1 MKNKKI
7 EKMTVEIPGH
17 KYNIHI
23 KKGILADVHKYVDLD
38 RKVLIVTDDMIPE
51 QYVKALQQQCPEC
64 YLATVH
70 AGEASKCFIYLQ
82 FIWNALLD
90 NGFGRKDLL
99 IALGGGV
106 VGDLTSFA
114 AATYMRGVDY
124 INIPTSTLAQID
136 SSIGGKGA
144 INLGDVKNIVGAFHQ
159 PRAVFVDVDLLSTLD
174 DRNYFN
180 GLAEAVKA
188 GMIGDAELFELFEQL
203 PAERE
208 AIQQDYI
215 EQIICRALAVK
226 KQVVEQDEKENGL
239 RQILNFG
246 HTIGHA
252 IESAGELAG
261 MLHGEAVAVGML
273 KMTADEA
280 LRGRLA
286 AVLAKLNLP
295 IACDYPAEQLMEI
308 IGHDKK
314 HSGGKINL
322 VQVKTLGQAEIIK
335 QPLEAVKNYL

>member
-1 MKNKKI
+1 MKKVN

-23 KKGILADVHKYVDLD
+23 KKGVLADVHKYVDLE
-38 RKVLIVTDDMIPE
+38 RKVLIVTDDEIPE
-51 QYVKALQQQCPEC
+51 EYVSALQQQCPEC

-99 IALGGGV
+99 IGLGGGV

-159 PRAVFVDVDLLSTLD
+159 PRAVFIDTDLLQTLD
-174 DRNYFN
+174 DRNFYN

-188 GMIGDAELFELFEQL
+188 GLIGDAELFELFEQL

-208 AIQQDYI
+208 QIQQEYI
-215 EQIICRALAVK
+215 EQIIVKALAVK
-226 KQVVEQDEKENGL
+226 KSVVEQDEKENGL

-261 MLHGEAVAVGML
+261 MLHGEAIGIGML
-273 KMTADEA
+273 QVTEDAA
-280 LRGRLA
+280 LRERLA
-286 AVLAKLNLP
+286 AVLRKLNLP
-295 IACDYPAEQLMEI
+295 TSHEYPAEQLMEI
-308 IGHDKK
+308 ISHDKK
-314 HSGGKINL
+314 QSGNKINL
-322 VQVKTLGQAEIIK
+322 ILVKTPGKAEIVK
-335 QPLEAVKNYL
+335 MPLDAVKKYL

>member
-1 MKNKKI
+1 MKI
-7 EKMTVEIPGH
+7 TVEIPDH

-23 KKGILADVHKYVDLD
+23 KKGLLADVHNYVDLN

-51 QYVKALQQQCPEC
+51 EYVQALQKQCPEC

-82 FIWNALLD
+82 FIWNALLE

-159 PRAVFVDVDLLSTLD
+159 PRAVFIDTDLLQTLD
-174 DRNYFN
+174 DRNFNN

-188 GMIGDAELFELFEQL
+188 GMIGDASLFELFEQM
-203 PAERE
+203 PAERA

-215 EQIICRALAVK
+215 EQIISKALAVK
-226 KQVVEQDEKENGL
+226 KTVVEQDERENGP

-246 HTIGHA
+246 HTVGHA
-252 IESAGELAG
+252 IESAGELEG
-261 MLHGEAVAVGML
+261 LLHGEAVSVGML
-273 KMTADEA
+273 QVTEDAAIKE
-280 LRGRLA
+280 RLA

-295 IACDYPAEQLMEI
+295 TSHNYMPEQLLEVI
-308 IGHDKK
+308 SHDKK
-314 HSGGKINL
+314 TSGNKINL
-322 VQVKTLGQAEIIK
+322 IQVKQIGKAEIVK
-335 QPLEAVKNYL
+335 LPLEAVKKYL

>member
-1 MKNKKI
+1 MKI
-7 EKMTVEIPGH
+7 TVDIPGH
-17 KYNIHI
+17 KYNIHLQR
-23 KKGILADVHKYVDLD
+23 GILKDVHKFVDLN
-38 RKVLIVTDDMIPE
+38 RKVLIVTDDEIPE
-51 QYVKALQQQCPEC
+51 QYVDALQKQCPDS

-70 AGEASKCFIYLQ
+70 AGEQSKCFIYLQ

-124 INIPTSTLAQID
+124 VNIPTSTLAQID

-159 PRAVFVDVDLLSTLD
+159 PRAVFIDPDVLTTLD
-174 DRNYFN
+174 DRNYYN

-188 GMIGDAELFELFEQL
+188 GMIGDAELFQLFEQL
-203 PAERE
+203 PADRA
-208 AIQQDYI
+208 AIQSDYI
-215 EQIICRALAVK
+215 EKIIEKALLVK
-226 KQVVEQDEKENGL
+226 KNVVEQDERETGL

-261 MLHGEAVAVGML
+261 MLHGEAIAAGMVQVTEDPAV
-273 KMTADEA
+273 KE
-280 LRGRLA
+280 RLI
-286 AVLAKLNLP
+286 AVLQKLNLP
-295 IACDYPAEQLMEI
+295 TSHDYPAEQLKDI
-308 IGHDKK
+308 IAHDKK
-314 HSGGKINL
+314 AGGGRITLIKVPEIGRAER
-322 VQVKTLGQAEIIK
+322 VKL
-335 QPLEAVKNYL
+335 PLDAIEKYL

>member
-1 MKNKKI
+1 MKKVN

-23 KKGILADVHKYVDLD
+23 KKGVLADVHKYVDLE
-38 RKVLIVTDDMIPE
+38 RKVLIVTDDEIPE
-51 QYVKALQQQCPEC
+51 EYVSALQQQCPEC

-99 IALGGGV
+99 IGLGGGV

-159 PRAVFVDVDLLSTLD
+159 PRAVFIDTDLLQTLD
-174 DRNYFN
+174 DRNFYN

-188 GMIGDAELFELFEQL
+188 GLIGDAELFELFEQL

-208 AIQQDYI
+208 QIQQEYI
-215 EQIICRALAVK
+215 EQIIVKALAVK
-226 KQVVEQDEKENGL
+226 KSVVEQDEKENGL

-261 MLHGEAVAVGML
+261 MLHGEAIGIGML
-273 KMTADEA
+273 QVTEDAA
-280 LRGRLA
+280 LRERLA
-286 AVLAKLNLP
+286 AVLRKLNLP
-295 IACDYPAEQLMEI
+295 TSHEYPAEQLMEI
-308 IGHDKK
+308 ISHDKK
-314 HSGGKINL
+314 QSGNRINL
-322 VQVKTLGQAEIIK
+322 ILVKTPGKAEIVK
-335 QPLEAVKNYL
+335 MPLEAVKKYL

>member
-1 MKNKKI
+1 MKKVN

-23 KKGILADVHKYVDLD
+23 KKGVLADVHKYVDLE
-38 RKVLIVTDDMIPE
+38 RKVLIVTDDEIPE
-51 QYVKALQQQCPEC
+51 EYVSAWQQQCAEC

-99 IALGGGV
+99 IGLGGGV

-159 PRAVFVDVDLLSTLD
+159 PRAVFIDTDLLQTLD
-174 DRNYFN
+174 DRNFYN

-188 GMIGDAELFELFEQL
+188 GLIGDAELFELFEQL

-208 AIQQDYI
+208 QIQQEYI
-215 EQIICRALAVK
+215 EQIIVKALAVK
-226 KQVVEQDEKENGL
+226 KSVVEQDEKENGL

-261 MLHGEAVAVGML
+261 MLHGEAIGIGML
-273 KMTADEA
+273 QVTEDAA
-280 LRGRLA
+280 LRERLA
-286 AVLAKLNLP
+286 AVLRKLNLP
-295 IACDYPAEQLMEI
+295 TSHEYPAEQLMEI
-308 IGHDKK
+308 ISHDKK
-314 HSGGKINL
+314 QSGNKINL
-322 VQVKTLGQAEIIK
+322 ILVKTPGKAEIVK
-335 QPLEAVKNYL
+335 MPLEAVKKYL

>member
-1 MKNKKI
+1 MKI
-7 EKMTVEIPGH
+7 TVEIPDH

-23 KKGILADVHKYVDLD
+23 KKGLLADVHNYVDLN

-51 QYVKALQQQCPEC
+51 EYVQALQKQCPEC

-82 FIWNALLD
+82 FIWNALLE

-159 PRAVFVDVDLLSTLD
+159 PRAVFIDTDLLQTLD
-174 DRNYFN
+174 DRNFYN

-188 GMIGDAELFELFEQL
+188 GLIGDAELFELFEQL

-208 AIQQDYI
+208 QIQQEYI
-215 EQIICRALAVK
+215 EQIIVKALAVK
-226 KQVVEQDEKENGL
+226 KSVVEQDEKENGL

-261 MLHGEAVAVGML
+261 MLHGEAIGIGML
-273 KMTADEA
+273 QVTEDAA
-280 LRGRLA
+280 LRERLA
-286 AVLAKLNLP
+286 AVLRKLNLP
-295 IACDYPAEQLMEI
+295 TSHEYPAEQLMEI
-308 IGHDKK
+308 ISHDKK
-314 HSGGKINL
+314 QSGNKINL
-322 VQVKTLGQAEIIK
+322 ILVKTPGKAEIVK
-335 QPLEAVKNYL
+335 MPLEAVKKYL

>member
-1 MKNKKI
+1 MKKVN

-23 KKGILADVHKYVDLD
+23 KKGVLADVHKYVDLE
-38 RKVLIVTDDMIPE
+38 RKVLIVTDDEIPE
-51 QYVKALQQQCPEC
+51 EYVSALQQQCPEC

-99 IALGGGV
+99 IGLGGGV

-159 PRAVFVDVDLLSTLD
+159 PRAVFIDTDLLQTLD
-174 DRNYFN
+174 DRNFYN

-188 GMIGDAELFELFEQL
+188 GLIGDAELFELFEQL

-208 AIQQDYI
+208 QIQQEYI
-215 EQIICRALAVK
+215 EQIIVKALAVK
-226 KQVVEQDEKENGL
+226 KSVVEQDEKENGL

-261 MLHGEAVAVGML
+261 MLHGEAIGIGML
-273 KMTADEA
+273 QVTEDAA
-280 LRGRLA
+280 LRERLA
-286 AVLAKLNLP
+286 AVLRKLNLP
-295 IACDYPAEQLMEI
+295 TSHEYPAEQLMEI
-308 IGHDKK
+308 ISHDKK
-314 HSGGKINL
+314 QSGNRINL
-322 VQVKTLGQAEIIK
+322 ILVKTPGKAEIVK
-335 QPLEAVKNYL
+335 MPLEDVKKYL

>member
-1 MKNKKI
+1 MKKVN

-23 KKGILADVHKYVDLD
+23 KKGVLVDVHKYVDLE
-38 RKVLIVTDDMIPE
+38 RKVLIVTDDEIPE
-51 QYVKALQQQCPEC
+51 EYVSALQQQCPEC

-99 IALGGGV
+99 IGLGGGV

-159 PRAVFVDVDLLSTLD
+159 PRAVFIDTDLLQTLD
-174 DRNYFN
+174 DRNFYN

-188 GMIGDAELFELFEQL
+188 GLIGDAELFELFEQL

-208 AIQQDYI
+208 QIQQEYI
-215 EQIICRALAVK
+215 EQIIVKALAVK
-226 KQVVEQDEKENGL
+226 KSVVEQDEKENGL

-246 HTIGHA
+246 HTIGHH
-252 IESAGELAG
+252 ISA
-261 MLHGEAVAVGML
+261 VP
-273 KMTADEA
+273 
-280 LRGRLA
+280 
-286 AVLAKLNLP
+286 NLW
-295 IACDYPAEQLMEI
+295 
-308 IGHDKK
+308 
-314 HSGGKINL
+314 
-322 VQVKTLGQAEIIK
+322 V
-335 QPLEAVKNYL
+335 

>member
-1 MKNKKI
+1 MKI
-7 EKMTVEIPGH
+7 TVEIPDH

-23 KKGILADVHKYVDLD
+23 KKGLLADVHNYVDLN

-51 QYVKALQQQCPEC
+51 EYVQALQKQCPEC

-82 FIWNALLD
+82 FIWNALLE
-90 NGFGRKDLL
+90 NGFYSLHTAG
-99 IALGGGV
+99 
-106 VGDLTSFA
+106 SFF
-114 AATYMRGVDY
+114 YMRGVDY

-159 PRAVFVDVDLLSTLD
+159 PRAVFIDTDLLQTLD
-174 DRNYFN
+174 DRNFYN

-188 GMIGDAELFELFEQL
+188 GMIGDASLFELFEQM
-203 PAERE
+203 PAERA

-215 EQIICRALAVK
+215 EQIISKALAVK
-226 KQVVEQDEKENGL
+226 KTVVEQDERENGP

-246 HTIGHA
+246 HTVGHA
-252 IESAGELAG
+252 IESAGELEG
-261 MLHGEAVAVGML
+261 LLHGEAVSVGML
-273 KMTADEA
+273 QVTEDAAIKE
-280 LRGRLA
+280 RLA

-295 IACDYPAEQLMEI
+295 TSHNYMPEQLLEVI
-308 IGHDKK
+308 SHDKK
-314 HSGGKINL
+314 TSGNKINL
-322 VQVKTLGQAEIIK
+322 IQVKQIGKAEIVK
-335 QPLEAVKNYL
+335 LPLEAVKKYL

>member
-1 MKNKKI
+1 MKKVN

-23 KKGILADVHKYVDLD
+23 KKGVLADVHKYVDLE
-38 RKVLIVTDDMIPE
+38 RKVLIVTDDEIPE
-51 QYVKALQQQCPEC
+51 EYVSALQQQFPEC

-99 IALGGGV
+99 IGLGGGV

-159 PRAVFVDVDLLSTLD
+159 PRAVFIDTDLLQTLD
-174 DRNYFN
+174 DRNFYN

-188 GMIGDAELFELFEQL
+188 GLIGDAELFELFEQL

-208 AIQQDYI
+208 QIQQEYI
-215 EQIICRALAVK
+215 EQIIVKALAVK
-226 KQVVEQDEKENGL
+226 KSVVEQDEKENGL

-261 MLHGEAVAVGML
+261 MLHGEAIGIGML
-273 KMTADEA
+273 QVTEDAA
-280 LRGRLA
+280 LRERLA
-286 AVLAKLNLP
+286 AVLRKLNLP
-295 IACDYPAEQLMEI
+295 TSHEYPAEQLMEI
-308 IGHDKK
+308 ISHDKK
-314 HSGGKINL
+314 QSGNKINL
-322 VQVKTLGQAEIIK
+322 ILVKTPGKAEIVK
-335 QPLEAVKNYL
+335 MPLEAVKKYL

>member
-1 MKNKKI
+1 MKKVN

-23 KKGILADVHKYVDLD
+23 KKGVLADVHKYVDLE
-38 RKVLIVTDDMIPE
+38 RKVLIVTDDEIPE
-51 QYVKALQQQCPEC
+51 EYVSALQQQCPEC

-99 IALGGGV
+99 IGLGGGV

-159 PRAVFVDVDLLSTLD
+159 PRAVFIDTDLLQTLD
-174 DRNYFN
+174 DRNFYN

-188 GMIGDAELFELFEQL
+188 GLIGDAELFELFEQL

-208 AIQQDYI
+208 QIQQEYI
-215 EQIICRALAVK
+215 EQIIVKALAVK
-226 KQVVEQDEKENGL
+226 KSVVEQDEKENGL

-261 MLHGEAVAVGML
+261 MLHGEAIGIGML
-273 KMTADEA
+273 QVTEDAA
-280 LRGRLA
+280 LRERLA
-286 AVLAKLNLP
+286 AVLRKLNLP
-295 IACDYPAEQLMEI
+295 TSHEYPVEQLMEI
-308 IGHDKK
+308 ISHDKK
-314 HSGGKINL
+314 QSGNKINL
-322 VQVKTLGQAEIIK
+322 ILVKTPGKAEIVK
-335 QPLEAVKNYL
+335 MPLEAVKKYL

>member
-1 MKNKKI
+1 MKKMN

-23 KKGILADVHKYVDLD
+23 KKGILADVHKYVELE
-38 RKVLIVTDDMIPE
+38 RKVLIVTDDEIPE
-51 QYVKALQQQCPEC
+51 EYVSALQQQCPEC

-90 NGFGRKDLL
+90 NGFGRNDLL
-99 IALGGGV
+99 IGLGGGV

-159 PRAVFVDVDLLSTLD
+159 PRAVFIDTDLLQTLD
-174 DRNYFN
+174 DRNFYN

-188 GMIGDAELFELFEQL
+188 GLIGDAELFALFEQL

-208 AIQQDYI
+208 TIQQEYI
-215 EQIICRALAVK
+215 EQIISKALAVK
-226 KQVVEQDEKENGL
+226 KRVVEQDEKETGL

-261 MLHGEAVAVGML
+261 MLHGEAIGIGML
-273 KMTADEA
+273 QVTEDAA
-280 LRGRLA
+280 LRERIA
-286 AVLAKLNLP
+286 AVLTKLHLP
-295 IACDYPAEQLMEI
+295 TAHEYPAEQLMEI
-308 IGHDKK
+308 ISHDKK
-314 HSGGKINL
+314 HSGNKINL
-322 VQVKTLGQAEIIK
+322 ILVKTPGQAEIVK
-335 QPLEAVKNYL
+335 MPLDAVQKYL

>member
-1 MKNKKI
+1 MKKVN

-23 KKGILADVHKYVDLD
+23 KKGVLADVHKYVDLE
-38 RKVLIVTDDMIPE
+38 RKVLIVTDDEIPE
-51 QYVKALQQQCPEC
+51 EYVSAVQQQCPEC

-99 IALGGGV
+99 IGLGGGV

-159 PRAVFVDVDLLSTLD
+159 PRAVFIDTDLLQTLD
-174 DRNYFN
+174 DRNFYN

-188 GMIGDAELFELFEQL
+188 GSIGDAELFELFEQL

-208 AIQQDYI
+208 QIQQEYI
-215 EQIICRALAVK
+215 EQIIVKALAVK
-226 KQVVEQDEKENGL
+226 KSVVEQDEKENGL

-261 MLHGEAVAVGML
+261 MLHGEAIGIGML
-273 KMTADEA
+273 QVTEDAA
-280 LRGRLA
+280 LRERLA
-286 AVLAKLNLP
+286 AVLRKLNLP
-295 IACDYPAEQLMEI
+295 TSHEYPAEQLMEI
-308 IGHDKK
+308 ISHDKK
-314 HSGGKINL
+314 QSGNKINL
-322 VQVKTLGQAEIIK
+322 ILVKTPGKAEIVK
-335 QPLEAVKNYL
+335 MPLDAVKKYL

>member
-1 MKNKKI
+1 M
-7 EKMTVEIPGH
+7 KMTVEIPEH

-23 KKGILADVHKYVDLD
+23 KKGLLADVHNYVELN
-38 RKVLIVTDDMIPE
+38 RKVLIVTDDMIPTE
-51 QYVKALQQQCPEC
+51 YVETLQKQCPEC

-82 FIWNALLD
+82 FIWNALLE

-159 PRAVFVDVDLLSTLD
+159 PRAVFIDTDLLQTLD
-174 DRNYFN
+174 DRNFYN

-188 GMIGDAELFELFEQL
+188 GMIGDASLFELFEQM
-203 PAERE
+203 PVERE

-215 EQIICRALAVK
+215 EQIISKALAVK
-226 KQVVEQDEKENGL
+226 KAVVEQDEKETGL

-246 HTIGHA
+246 HTVGHA
-252 IESAGELAG
+252 IESAGELEG
-261 MLHGEAVAVGML
+261 LLHGEAIAVGML
-273 KMTADEA
+273 QVTEDAAIRE
-280 LRGRLA
+280 RLA
-286 AVLAKLNLP
+286 AVLSKLNLP
-295 IACDYPAEQLMEI
+295 TSHSYAPEQLLEI
-308 IGHDKK
+308 ISHDKK
-314 HSGGKINL
+314 TSGNKINL
-322 VQVKTLGQAEIIK
+322 IQVKQIGKAEIVK
-335 QPLEAVKNYL
+335 LPLEAIKKYL

>member
-1 MKNKKI
+1 
-7 EKMTVEIPGH
+7 MTVEIPGL

-23 KKGILADVHKYVDLD
+23 KKGVLADVHKYVDLE
-38 RKVLIVTDDMIPE
+38 RKVLIVTDDEIPE
-51 QYVKALQQQCPEC
+51 EYVSALQQQCPEC

-99 IALGGGV
+99 IGLGGGV

-159 PRAVFVDVDLLSTLD
+159 PRAVFIDTDLLQTLD
-174 DRNYFN
+174 DRNFYN

-188 GMIGDAELFELFEQL
+188 GLIGDAELFELFEQL

-208 AIQQDYI
+208 QIQQEYI
-215 EQIICRALAVK
+215 EQIIVKALAVK
-226 KQVVEQDEKENGL
+226 KSVVEQDEKENGL

-261 MLHGEAVAVGML
+261 MLHGEAIGIGML
-273 KMTADEA
+273 QVTEDAA
-280 LRGRLA
+280 LRERLA
-286 AVLAKLNLP
+286 AVLRKLNLP
-295 IACDYPAEQLMEI
+295 TSHEYPAEQLMEI
-308 IGHDKK
+308 ISHDKK
-314 HSGGKINL
+314 QSGNKINL
-322 VQVKTLGQAEIIK
+322 ILVKTPGKAEIVK
-335 QPLEAVKNYL
+335 MPLEAVKKYL

>member
-1 MKNKKI
+1 MKI
-7 EKMTVEIPGH
+7 TVEIPDH

-23 KKGILADVHKYVDLD
+23 KKGVLADVHKYVDLE
-38 RKVLIVTDDMIPE
+38 RKVLIVTDDEIPE
-51 QYVKALQQQCPEC
+51 EYVSALQQQCPEC

-99 IALGGGV
+99 IGLGGGV

-159 PRAVFVDVDLLSTLD
+159 PRAVFIDTDLLQTLD
-174 DRNYFN
+174 DRNFYN

-188 GMIGDAELFELFEQL
+188 GLIGDAELFELFEQL

-208 AIQQDYI
+208 QIQQEYI
-215 EQIICRALAVK
+215 EQIIVKALAVK
-226 KQVVEQDEKENGL
+226 KSVVEQDEKENGL

-261 MLHGEAVAVGML
+261 MLHGEAIGIGML
-273 KMTADEA
+273 QVTEDAA
-280 LRGRLA
+280 LRERLA
-286 AVLAKLNLP
+286 AVLRKLNLP
-295 IACDYPAEQLMEI
+295 TSHEYPAEQLMEI
-308 IGHDKK
+308 ISHDKK
-314 HSGGKINL
+314 QSGNKINL
-322 VQVKTLGQAEIIK
+322 ILVKTPGKAEIVK
-335 QPLEAVKNYL
+335 MPLEAVKKYL

>member
-1 MKNKKI
+1 MKKVN

-23 KKGILADVHKYVDLD
+23 KKGVLADVHKYVDLE
-38 RKVLIVTDDMIPE
+38 RKVLIVTDDEIPE
-51 QYVKALQQQCPEC
+51 EYVSALQQQCPEC

-99 IALGGGV
+99 IGLGGGV

-159 PRAVFVDVDLLSTLD
+159 PRAVFIDMDLLQTLD
-174 DRNYFN
+174 DRNFYN

-188 GMIGDAELFELFEQL
+188 GLIGDAELFELFEQL

-208 AIQQDYI
+208 QIQQEYI
-215 EQIICRALAVK
+215 EQIIVKALAVK
-226 KQVVEQDEKENGL
+226 KSVVEQDEKENGL

-261 MLHGEAVAVGML
+261 MLHGEAIGIGML
-273 KMTADEA
+273 QVTEDAA
-280 LRGRLA
+280 LHERLA
-286 AVLAKLNLP
+286 AVLRKLNLP
-295 IACDYPAEQLMEI
+295 TSHEYPAEQLMEI
-308 IGHDKK
+308 ISHEKK
-314 HSGGKINL
+314 QSGNKINL
-322 VQVKTLGQAEIIK
+322 ILVKTPGKAEIVK
-335 QPLEAVKNYL
+335 MPLDAVKKYL

>member
-1 MKNKKI
+1 MKKVN

-23 KKGILADVHKYVDLD
+23 KKGVLVDVHKYVDLE
-38 RKVLIVTDDMIPE
+38 RKVLIVTDDEIPE
-51 QYVKALQQQCPEC
+51 EYVSALQQQCPEC

-99 IALGGGV
+99 IGLGGGV

-159 PRAVFVDVDLLSTLD
+159 PRAVFIDTDLLQTLD
-174 DRNYFN
+174 DRNFYN

-188 GMIGDAELFELFEQL
+188 GLIGDAELFELFEQL

-208 AIQQDYI
+208 QIQQEYI
-215 EQIICRALAVK
+215 EQIIVKALAVK
-226 KQVVEQDEKENGL
+226 KSVVEQDEKENGL

-261 MLHGEAVAVGML
+261 MLHGEAIGIGML
-273 KMTADEA
+273 QVTEDAA
-280 LRGRLA
+280 LRERLA
-286 AVLAKLNLP
+286 AVLRKLNLP
-295 IACDYPAEQLMEI
+295 TSHEYPAEQLMEI
-308 IGHDKK
+308 ISHDKK
-314 HSGGKINL
+314 QSGNKINL
-322 VQVKTLGQAEIIK
+322 ILVKTPGKAEIVK
-335 QPLEAVKNYL
+335 MPLEAVKKYL

>member
-1 MKNKKI
+1 
-7 EKMTVEIPGH
+7 MTVEIPGH

-23 KKGILADVHKYVDLD
+23 KKGVLADVHKYVDLE
-38 RKVLIVTDDMIPE
+38 RKVLIVTDDEIPE
-51 QYVKALQQQCPEC
+51 EYVSALQQQCPEC

-99 IALGGGV
+99 IGLGGGV

-159 PRAVFVDVDLLSTLD
+159 PRAVFIDTDLLQTLD
-174 DRNYFN
+174 DRNFYN

-188 GMIGDAELFELFEQL
+188 GLIGDAELFELFEQL

-208 AIQQDYI
+208 QIQQEYI
-215 EQIICRALAVK
+215 EQIIVKALAVK
-226 KQVVEQDEKENGL
+226 KSVVEQDEKENGL

-261 MLHGEAVAVGML
+261 MLHGEAIGIGML
-273 KMTADEA
+273 QVTEDAA
-280 LRGRLA
+280 LRERLA
-286 AVLAKLNLP
+286 AVLRKLNLP
-295 IACDYPAEQLMEI
+295 TSHEYPAEQLMEI
-308 IGHDKK
+308 ISHDKK
-314 HSGGKINL
+314 QSGNKINL
-322 VQVKTLGQAEIIK
+322 ILVKTPGKAEIVK
-335 QPLEAVKNYL
+335 MPLEAVKKYL

>member
-1 MKNKKI
+1 M
-7 EKMTVEIPGH
+7 KMTVEIPDH

-23 KKGILADVHKYVDLD
+23 KKGLLADVHNYVELN

-51 QYVKALQQQCPEC
+51 EYVEALQKQCPEC

-82 FIWNALLD
+82 FIWNALLE

-159 PRAVFVDVDLLSTLD
+159 PRAVFIDTDLLQTLD
-174 DRNYFN
+174 DRNFYN

-188 GMIGDAELFELFEQL
+188 GMIGDASLFELFEQM

-215 EQIICRALAVK
+215 EKIISKALAVK
-226 KQVVEQDEKENGL
+226 KAVVEQDEKENGP

-246 HTIGHA
+246 HTVGHA
-252 IESAGELAG
+252 IESAGELEG
-261 MLHGEAVAVGML
+261 LLHGEAIAVGMVQV
-273 KMTADEA
+273 TEDAAIRE
-280 LRGRLA
+280 RLA

-295 IACDYPAEQLMEI
+295 TSHSYAPEQLLEVI
-308 IGHDKK
+308 LHDKK
-314 HSGGKINL
+314 TSGNKINL
-322 VQVKTLGQAEIIK
+322 IQVKQIGKAEIVK
-335 QPLEAVKNYL
+335 LPLEAVKKYL

>member
-1 MKNKKI
+1 MKI
-7 EKMTVEIPGH
+7 TVEIPDH

-23 KKGILADVHKYVDLD
+23 KKGLLADVHNYVDLN

-51 QYVKALQQQCPEC
+51 EYVQALQKQCPEC

-70 AGEASKCFIYLQ
+70 AGEA
-82 FIWNALLD
+82 WNALLE

-159 PRAVFVDVDLLSTLD
+159 PRAVFIDTDLLQTLD
-174 DRNYFN
+174 DRNFYN

-188 GMIGDAELFELFEQL
+188 GMIGDASLFELFEQM
-203 PAERE
+203 PVERE

-215 EQIICRALAVK
+215 EQIISKALAVK
-226 KQVVEQDEKENGL
+226 KTVVEQDERENGP

-246 HTIGHA
+246 HTVGHA
-252 IESAGELAG
+252 IESAGELEG
-261 MLHGEAVAVGML
+261 LLHGEAVSVGML
-273 KMTADEA
+273 QVTEDATIKE
-280 LRGRLA
+280 RLA

-295 IACDYPAEQLMEI
+295 TSHNYMPEQLLEVI
-308 IGHDKK
+308 SHDKK
-314 HSGGKINL
+314 TSGNKINL
-322 VQVKTLGQAEIIK
+322 IQVKQIGKAEIVK
-335 QPLEAVKNYL
+335 LPLEAVKKYL

>member
-1 MKNKKI
+1 MKKVN

-23 KKGILADVHKYVDLD
+23 KKGVLADVHKYVDLE
-38 RKVLIVTDDMIPE
+38 RKVLIVTDDEIPE
-51 QYVKALQQQCPEC
+51 EYVSALQQQCPEC

-99 IALGGGV
+99 IGLGGGV

-159 PRAVFVDVDLLSTLD
+159 PRAVFIDTDLLQTLD
-174 DRNYFN
+174 DRNFYN

-188 GMIGDAELFELFEQL
+188 GLIGDAELFELFEQL

-208 AIQQDYI
+208 QIQQEYI
-215 EQIICRALAVK
+215 EQIIVKALAVK
-226 KQVVEQDEKENGL
+226 KSVVEQDEKENGL

-246 HTIGHA
+246 HTFCHA
-252 IESAGELAG
+252 IESAGELACI
-261 MLHGEAVAVGML
+261 LHGEAIGIGMF
-273 KMTADEA
+273 
-280 LRGRLA
+280 
-286 AVLAKLNLP
+286 
-295 IACDYPAEQLMEI
+295 QL
-308 IGHDKK
+308 
-314 HSGGKINL
+314 
-322 VQVKTLGQAEIIK
+322 T
-335 QPLEAVKNYL
+335 

>member
-1 MKNKKI
+1 MKKVN

-23 KKGILADVHKYVDLD
+23 KKGVLVDVHKYVDLE
-38 RKVLIVTDDMIPE
+38 RKVLIVTDDEIPE
-51 QYVKALQQQCPEC
+51 EYVSALQQQCPEC

-99 IALGGGV
+99 IGLGGGV

-159 PRAVFVDVDLLSTLD
+159 PRAVFIDTDLLQTLD
-174 DRNYFN
+174 DRNFYN

-188 GMIGDAELFELFEQL
+188 GLIGDAELFELFEQL

-208 AIQQDYI
+208 QIQQEYI
-215 EQIICRALAVK
+215 EQIIVKALAVK
-226 KQVVEQDEKENGL
+226 KSVVEQDEKENGL

-261 MLHGEAVAVGML
+261 MLHGEAIGIGML
-273 KMTADEA
+273 QVTEDAA
-280 LRGRLA
+280 LHERLA
-286 AVLAKLNLP
+286 AVLRKLNLP
-295 IACDYPAEQLMEI
+295 TSHEYPAEQLMEI
-308 IGHDKK
+308 ISHDKK
-314 HSGGKINL
+314 QSGNKINL
-322 VQVKTLGQAEIIK
+322 ILVKTPGKAEIVK
-335 QPLEAVKNYL
+335 MPLEAVKKYL

>member
-1 MKNKKI
+1 M
-7 EKMTVEIPGH
+7 
-17 KYNIHI
+17 
-23 KKGILADVHKYVDLD
+23 
-38 RKVLIVTDDMIPE
+38 
-51 QYVKALQQQCPEC
+51 
-64 YLATVH
+64 
-70 AGEASKCFIYLQ
+70 
-82 FIWNALLD
+82 LD

-99 IALGGGV
+99 IGLGGGV

-159 PRAVFVDVDLLSTLD
+159 PRAVFIDTDLLQTLD
-174 DRNYFN
+174 DRNFYN

-188 GMIGDAELFELFEQL
+188 GLIGDAELFELFEQL

-208 AIQQDYI
+208 QIQQEYI
-215 EQIICRALAVK
+215 EQIIVKALAVK
-226 KQVVEQDEKENGL
+226 KSVVEQDEKENGL

-261 MLHGEAVAVGML
+261 MLHGEAIGIGML
-273 KMTADEA
+273 QVTEDAA
-280 LRGRLA
+280 LRERLA
-286 AVLAKLNLP
+286 AVLRKLNLP
-295 IACDYPAEQLMEI
+295 TSHEYPAEQLMEI
-308 IGHDKK
+308 ISHDKK
-314 HSGGKINL
+314 QSGNKINL
-322 VQVKTLGQAEIIK
+322 ILVKTPGKAEIVK
-335 QPLEAVKNYL
+335 MPLEAVKKYL

>member
-1 MKNKKI
+1 MKKVN

-23 KKGILADVHKYVDLD
+23 KKGVLADVHKYVDLE
-38 RKVLIVTDDMIPE
+38 RKVLIVTDDEIPE
-51 QYVKALQQQCPEC
+51 EYVSALQQQCPEC

-99 IALGGGV
+99 IGLGGGV

-159 PRAVFVDVDLLSTLD
+159 PRAVFIDTDLLQTLD
-174 DRNYFN
+174 DRNFYN

-188 GMIGDAELFELFEQL
+188 GLIGDAELFELFEQL

-208 AIQQDYI
+208 QIQQEYI
-215 EQIICRALAVK
+215 EQIIVKALAVK
-226 KQVVEQDEKENGL
+226 KSVVEQDEKENGL

-261 MLHGEAVAVGML
+261 MLHGEAIGIGML
-273 KMTADEA
+273 QVTDDAA
-280 LRGRLA
+280 LRERLA
-286 AVLAKLNLP
+286 AVLRKLNLP
-295 IACDYPAEQLMEI
+295 TSHEYPAEQLMEI
-308 IGHDKK
+308 ISHDKK
-314 HSGGKINL
+314 QSGNKINL
-322 VQVKTLGQAEIIK
+322 ILVKTPGKAEIVK
-335 QPLEAVKNYL
+335 MPLEAVKKYL

>member
-1 MKNKKI
+1 MRKVN

-23 KKGILADVHKYVDLD
+23 KKGVLADVHKYVDLE
-38 RKVLIVTDDMIPE
+38 RKVLIVTDDEIPE
-51 QYVKALQQQCPEC
+51 EYVSALQQQCPEC

-99 IALGGGV
+99 IGLGGGV

-159 PRAVFVDVDLLSTLD
+159 PRAVFIDTDLLQTLD
-174 DRNYFN
+174 DRNFYN

-188 GMIGDAELFELFEQL
+188 GLIGDAELFELFEQL

-208 AIQQDYI
+208 QIQQEYI
-215 EQIICRALAVK
+215 EQIIVKALAVK
-226 KQVVEQDEKENGL
+226 KSVVEQDEKENGL

-261 MLHGEAVAVGML
+261 MLHGEAIGIGML
-273 KMTADEA
+273 QVTEDAA
-280 LRGRLA
+280 LRERLA
-286 AVLAKLNLP
+286 AVLRKLNLP
-295 IACDYPAEQLMEI
+295 TSHEYPAEQLMEI
-308 IGHDKK
+308 ISHDKK
-314 HSGGKINL
+314 QSGNKINL
-322 VQVKTLGQAEIIK
+322 ILVKTPGKAEIVK
-335 QPLEAVKNYL
+335 MPLEAVKKYL

>member
-1 MKNKKI
+1 MKKVN

-23 KKGILADVHKYVDLD
+23 KKGVLADVHKYVDLE
-38 RKVLIVTDDMIPE
+38 RKVLIVTDDEIPE
-51 QYVKALQQQCPEC
+51 EYVSALQQQCPEC

-99 IALGGGV
+99 IGLGGGV

-159 PRAVFVDVDLLSTLD
+159 PRAVFIDTDLLQTLD
-174 DRNYFN
+174 DRNFYN

-188 GMIGDAELFELFEQL
+188 GLIGDAELFELFEQL

-208 AIQQDYI
+208 QIQQEYI
-215 EQIICRALAVK
+215 EQIIVKALAVK
-226 KQVVEQDEKENGL
+226 KSVVEQDEKENGL

-261 MLHGEAVAVGML
+261 MLHGEAIGIGML
-273 KMTADEA
+273 QVTEDAA
-280 LRGRLA
+280 LRERLA
-286 AVLAKLNLP
+286 AVLRKLNLP
-295 IACDYPAEQLMEI
+295 TSHEYPAEQLMEI
-308 IGHDKK
+308 ITHDKK
-314 HSGGKINL
+314 QSGNKINL
-322 VQVKTLGQAEIIK
+322 ILVKTPGKAEIVK
-335 QPLEAVKNYL
+335 MPLDAVKKYL

>member
-1 MKNKKI
+1 
-7 EKMTVEIPGH
+7 MTVEIPGH

-23 KKGILADVHKYVDLD
+23 KKGVLVDVHKYVDLE
-38 RKVLIVTDDMIPE
+38 RKVLIVTDDEIPE
-51 QYVKALQQQCPEC
+51 EYVSALQQQCPEC

-99 IALGGGV
+99 IGLGGGV

-159 PRAVFVDVDLLSTLD
+159 PRAVFIDTDLLQTLD
-174 DRNYFN
+174 DRNFYN

-188 GMIGDAELFELFEQL
+188 GLIGDAELFELFEQL

-208 AIQQDYI
+208 QIQQEYI
-215 EQIICRALAVK
+215 EQIIVKALAVK
-226 KQVVEQDEKENGL
+226 KSVVEQDEKENGL

-261 MLHGEAVAVGML
+261 MLHGEAIGIGML
-273 KMTADEA
+273 QVTEDAA
-280 LRGRLA
+280 LRERLA
-286 AVLAKLNLP
+286 AVLRKLNLP
-295 IACDYPAEQLMEI
+295 TSHEYPAEQLMEI
-308 IGHDKK
+308 ISHDKK
-314 HSGGKINL
+314 QSGNKINL
-322 VQVKTLGQAEIIK
+322 ILVKTPGKAEIVK
-335 QPLEAVKNYL
+335 MPLEAVKKYL